1 MEKLF
6 VKFGKGASVSR
17 IGQQPIKI
25 SEGVDVNYRPP
36 ILVVKGPKG
45 ELEQKIRPELKVEV
59 GQDEIKVSRKK
70 NDKFSRS
77 LHGLTRTL
85 IANMIIGTTEGYG
98 KVLKLVG
105 TGYRV
110 KKEGESLI
118 LSLGFS
124 HPVKIEPIENIQFE
138 VEGNDTIKI
147 SGVDK
152 GLVGQ
157 VAAKIRQIKPPE
169 PYKGK
174 GIRYQ
179 DEEVRHKPGKAGK
192 VGAAGFGENE

>member
-1 MEKLF
+1 M
-6 VKFGKGASVSR
+6 SR

-25 SEGVDVNYRPP
+25 PKGVEVDYRQSV
-36 ILVVKGPKG
+36 LVVKGPKG
-45 ELEQKIRPELKVEV
+45 ELKQKIRPELKVEV
-59 GQDEIKVSRKK
+59 SQNEIKVSRKK
-70 NDKFSRS
+70 NDRFSRS

-85 IANMIIGTTEGYG
+85 IANMIAGVTEGYS

-110 KKEGESLI
+110 KKEGEKLV

-124 HPVKIEPIENIQFE
+124 HPVTVEPIEGIQFE
-138 VEGNDTIKI
+138 IEGDDTIKI
-147 SGVDK
+147 SGTDK

-157 VAAKIRQIKPPE
+157 VAAKVRQIRPPE

-179 DEEVRHKPGKAGK
+179 GEEVKRKPGKAGK
-192 VGAAGFGENE
+192 VGAAGFGPGE

>member
-1 MEKLF
+1 LF
-6 VKFGKGASVSR
+6 VNCGKKMSR

-25 SEGVDVNYRPP
+25 PEGVEVDYRQSV
-36 ILVVKGPKG
+36 LVIKGPKG
-45 ELEQKIRPELKVEV
+45 ELKQKIRPELKAEI

-70 NDKFSRS
+70 NDRFSRS

-85 IANMIIGTTEGYG
+85 IANMIMGVTEGYS

-110 KKEGESLI
+110 KKEGEKLV

-124 HPVKIEPIENIQFE
+124 HPVIVKPIKGVQFE
-138 VEGNDTIKI
+138 VEGDDTIKI
-147 SGVDK
+147 FGTDK

-157 VAAKIRQIKPPE
+157 VAAKIRQIRPPE

-179 DEEVRHKPGKAGK
+179 GEEVRRKPGKAGK
-192 VGAAGFGENE
+192 VGAAGFGPGE

>member
-1 MEKLF
+1 MSSL
-6 VKFGKGASVSR
+6 VKMSR

-25 SEGVDVNYRPP
+25 PEGVEVDYRQPA
-36 ILVVKGPKG
+36 LVVKGPKG
-45 ELEQKIRPELKVEV
+45 ELKQKIRPELKIEIS
-59 GQDEIKVSRKK
+59 QNEIKVVRKK
-70 NDKFSRS
+70 NDRFSRS

-85 IANMIIGTTEGYG
+85 IANMIAGVTEGYSQ
-98 KVLKLVG
+98 VLKLVG

-110 KKEGESLI
+110 KKEGEKLS

-124 HPVKIEPIENIQFE
+124 HPVVVEPIEGIQFE
-138 VEGNDTIKI
+138 VEDKDTIKI
-147 SGVDK
+147 SGTDK

-157 VAAKIRQIKPPE
+157 VAAKIRQIRPPE

-179 DEEVRHKPGKAGK
+179 GEEVKRKPGKAGK
-192 VGAAGFGENE
+192 VGAAGFGPGE

>member
-1 MEKLF
+1 M
-6 VKFGKGASVSR
+6 SR
-17 IGQQPIKI
+17 IGQQSIKI
-25 SEGVDVNYRPP
+25 PEGVEVDYRQSV
-36 ILVVKGPKG
+36 LVVKGPKG
-45 ELEQKIRPELKVEV
+45 ELKQKIRPELKVEIS
-59 GQDEIKVSRKK
+59 QDKIKVSRKK
-70 NDKFSRS
+70 NDRFSRS

-85 IANMIIGTTEGYG
+85 IANMITGVTESYS

-110 KKEGESLI
+110 KKDGEKLV

-124 HPVKIEPIENIQFE
+124 HPVIVEPIEGIQFE
-138 VEGNDTIKI
+138 VEGDDTIKI

-157 VAAKIRQIKPPE
+157 VTAKIRQIRPPE
-169 PYKGK
+169 AYKGK

-179 DEEVRHKPGKAGK
+179 GEEVKRKPGKAGK
-192 VGAAGFGENE
+192 VGAAGFGPGE

>member
-1 MEKLF
+1 MSSL
-6 VKFGKGASVSR
+6 VNMSR

-25 SEGVDVNYRPP
+25 PEGVKVDYRQSA
-36 ILVVKGPKG
+36 LVVKGPKG
-45 ELEQKIRPELKVEV
+45 ELKKKIRPELKVEV
-59 GQDEIKVSRKK
+59 SQDKIKVSRKK
-70 NDKFSRS
+70 NDRFSRS

-85 IANMIIGTTEGYG
+85 IANMVAGVTEGYG

-110 KKEGESLI
+110 KKEGEKLV

-124 HPVKIEPIENIQFE
+124 HPVTVEPIEGIQFE
-138 VEGNDTIKI
+138 IEGDDTIKI
-147 SGVDK
+147 SGADK

-157 VAAKIRQIKPPE
+157 VAAKVRQIRPPE

-179 DEEVRHKPGKAGK
+179 GEEVRRKPGKAGK
-192 VGAAGFGENE
+192 VGAAGFGVSE

>member
-1 MEKLF
+1 MSIL
-6 VKFGKGASVSR
+6 VDMSR

-25 SEGVDVNYRPP
+25 PKGVEADYRQSV
-36 ILVVKGPKG
+36 LVVKGPKG
-45 ELEQKIRPELKVEV
+45 ELKQKIRPELKAEISK
-59 GQDEIKVSRKK
+59 DEIKVIRKK
-70 NDKFSRS
+70 NDRFSRS

-85 IANMIIGTTEGYG
+85 IANMIVGVTEGYG

-110 KKEGESLI
+110 KKEGEKLS

-124 HPVKIEPIENIQFE
+124 HPVTIEPIEDIQFE

-147 SGVDK
+147 SGIDK

-157 VAAKIRQIKPPE
+157 VAAKIRQIRPPE

-179 DEEVRHKPGKAGK
+179 GEEVKHKPGKAGK
-192 VGAAGFGENE
+192 VGAAGFGPGE

>member
-1 MEKLF
+1 
-6 VKFGKGASVSR
+6 VSR

-25 SEGVDVNYRPP
+25 PENVEVDYRQAV
-36 ILVVKGPKG
+36 LVVKGPKG
-45 ELEQKIRPELKVEV
+45 ELKQKVRPALRVEISQGEIRVN
-59 GQDEIKVSRKK
+59 RKK

-77 LHGLTRTL
+77 LHGLTRSL
-85 IANMIIGTTEGYG
+85 IANMVDGVTKGYS
-98 KVLKLVG
+98 KTLKLVG

-110 KKEGESLI
+110 KKEGEKLV

-124 HPVKIEPIENIQFE
+124 HPVIIEPIKGIEFE
-138 VEGNDTIKI
+138 VKGNDVIKI
-147 SGVDK
+147 SGIDK

-157 VAAKIRQIKPPE
+157 VAAKIRQIRPPE

-179 DEEVRHKPGKAGK
+179 DEEVRRKPGKAGK
-192 VGAAGFGENE
+192 VGAAGFGSGE

>member
-1 MEKLF
+1 M
-6 VKFGKGASVSR
+6 SR

-25 SEGVDVNYRPP
+25 PEGVSVDYRPP
-36 ILVVKGPKG
+36 LLVVKGPKG
-45 ELEQKIRPELKVEV
+45 ELKQKIRPELKVEIEQ
-59 GQDEIKVSRKK
+59 GKIKISRKK
-70 NDKFSRS
+70 NDKSNRS

-85 IANMIIGTTEGYG
+85 IANMIEGVTQGYS

-110 KKEGESLI
+110 KKEGEKLV

-124 HPVKIEPIENIQFE
+124 HPVTVESVEGIQFE
-138 VEGNDTIKI
+138 VEGNDTIKV
-147 SGVDK
+147 SGIDK
-152 GLVGQ
+152 QLVGQ

-179 DEEVRHKPGKAGK
+179 DEEVRRKPGKAGK
-192 VGAAGFGENE
+192 VGIAGFGPAE

>member
-1 MEKLF
+1 M
-6 VKFGKGASVSR
+6 SR

-25 SEGVDVNYRPP
+25 PEGVEANYRQAV
-36 ILVVKGPKG
+36 LVIKGPKG
-45 ELEQKIRPELKVEV
+45 ELKQKIRPELKVEI
-59 GQDEIKVSRKK
+59 GQSEIKVNRKK
-70 NDKFSRS
+70 NDRFSRS

-85 IANMIIGTTEGYG
+85 IANMIMGVTEGYS

-110 KKEGESLI
+110 KKEGEKLT

-124 HPVKIEPIENIQFE
+124 HPVTVESIKGIQFE
-138 VEGNDTIKI
+138 VEDDDTIKI
-147 SGVDK
+147 SGTDK

-157 VAAKIRQIKPPE
+157 VAAKIRQIRPPE

-179 DEEVRHKPGKAGK
+179 DEEVRRKPGKAGK
-192 VGAAGFGENE
+192 VGAAGFGPGE

>member
-1 MEKLF
+1 M
-6 VKFGKGASVSR
+6 SR
-17 IGQQPIKI
+17 IGQQPVKI
-25 SEGVDVNYRPP
+25 PENVKVDYHGST
-36 ILVVKGPKG
+36 LVIEGPKG
-45 ELEQKIRPELKVEV
+45 ELKQKIRPELKVKI
-59 GQDEIKVSRKK
+59 GQGEIKIDRRK

-85 IANMIIGTTEGYG
+85 VANMVNGVTQGYS

-110 KKEGESLI
+110 KKEGEKLV

-124 HPVKIEPIENIQFE
+124 HLVEVESVEGIQFE
-138 VEGNDTIKI
+138 LEGDDTIKI
-147 SGVDK
+147 FGIDK

-157 VAAKIRQIKPPE
+157 MAAKIRQIKPPE

-179 DEEVRHKPGKAGK
+179 DEEVRRKPGKAGK
-192 VGAAGFGENE
+192 VGAAGFGINE

>member
-1 MEKLF
+1 M
-6 VKFGKGASVSR
+6 SR

-25 SEGVDVNYRPP
+25 PEGVSVDYRPP
-36 ILVVKGPKG
+36 ILVVKGPRGDLK
-45 ELEQKIRPELKVEV
+45 QKVRPELKVEV
-59 GQDEIKVSRKK
+59 GQSEIKVSRKK
-70 NDKFSRS
+70 NDKLGRS

-85 IANMIIGTTEGYG
+85 IANMIIGTTEGYS
-98 KVLKLVG
+98 KVLKLAG

-110 KKEGESLI
+110 KKEGEGLI
-118 LSLGFS
+118 FSLGFS

-147 SGVDK
+147 SGADK

-179 DEEVRHKPGKAGK
+179 DEEVRRKPGKAGK
-192 VGAAGFGENE
+192 VGAAGFGAGE